1 MTNFVNMTAHP
12 INIMNDNMTIPFVIE
27 PSGEVIRLDEEWGV
41 AQTGT
46 VESVELNLEN
56 GGIFNLTILNC
67 KYTAS
72 GNLPEKVEGTVYIVS
87 AMVAN
92 AYPYREDFLIPAKMV
107 KDHNGRICGCESL
120 AHV

>member
-1 MTNFVNMTAHP
+1 MTAHP

-27 PSGEVIRLDEEWGV
+27 PSGEVIRLDEEWSNR
-41 AQTGT
+41 AND
-46 VESVELNLEN
+46 ESVELNLEN
-56 GGIFNLTILNC
+56 GEIFNLTIMHC

-72 GNLPEKVEGTVYIVS
+72 GNIPEKVEGTVYIVS

-107 KDHNGRICGCESL
+107 KDHNGRIRGCQAL